1 MKKSGIYILAFAM
14 AGLFWSCSEDGLNSD
29 SIFDTSAVA
38 RNEFDQW
45 LLENYSYTYNIDFKY
60 RMEDI
65 ESDYDYALAPADLDK
80 SIQLAKLVKYC
91 WLEAYDE
98 VAGIDFTRAYVPKTI
113 HLIGSAAYN
122 SNGTMVLGTA
132 EGGMKVT
139 LYYVNS
145 MVVSASF
152 LNTYYFK
159 TMHHEFA
166 HILHQT
172 KSYSTEFEQ
181 ISVGNYIGND
191 WQYMSTT
198 EARQLG
204 FVTPYSMYEPNE
216 DFVEIIA
223 VYITNDADYW
233 AGVLED
239 AGDEGAA
246 IIEQKFEIVR
256 SYLED
261 SWEIDI
267 DELRDVVQRRCG
279 NLDLLDLDS
288 L

>member
-1 MKKSGIYILAFAM
+1 
-14 AGLFWSCSEDGLNSD
+14 
-29 SIFDTSAVA
+29 
-38 RNEFDQW
+38 
-45 LLENYSYTYNIDFKY
+45 
-60 RMEDI
+60 
-65 ESDYDYALAPADLDK
+65 
-80 SIQLAKLVKYC
+80 
-91 WLEAYDE
+91 
-98 VAGIDFTRAYVPKTI
+98 
-113 HLIGSAAYN
+113 
-122 SNGTMVLGTA
+122 
-132 EGGMKVT
+132 
-139 LYYVNS
+139 
-145 MVVSASF
+145 
-152 LNTYYFK
+152 
-159 TMHHEFA
+159 
-166 HILHQT
+166 
-172 KSYSTEFEQ
+172 
-181 ISVGNYIGND
+181 
-191 WQYMSTT
+191 MSTT

-246 IIEQKFEIVR
+246 IIERKFEIVR